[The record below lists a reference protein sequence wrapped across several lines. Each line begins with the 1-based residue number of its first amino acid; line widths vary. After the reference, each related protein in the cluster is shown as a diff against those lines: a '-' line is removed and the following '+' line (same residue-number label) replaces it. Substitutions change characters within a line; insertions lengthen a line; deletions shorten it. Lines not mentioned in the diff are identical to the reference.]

1 MALPSTV
8 LDLPSILLPWVASRP
23 DEPALLTPPGASRRV
38 ITWSR
43 LLGAI
48 ADVRDRLRAAGL
60 QPGDRIALIAPTCP
74 EFMTEFFGAQAAGL
88 VVVAINPLSTTRE
101 IDYLLEDSGAR
112 MVIAH
117 PARSD
122 AGAASAQAAGV
133 PLHLIE
139 ELAEDGPQVRPVD
152 GEVTFDATPR
162 DGADLAVLLY
172 TSGTTGRPKG
182 AMLTVSNLLST
193 VQIVREMIDVQD
205 GDRWATG
212 LPLFHVFGLV
222 TVTLS
227 ALTAGVPVTLFPR
240 WDPRAFLDAL
250 REDRISIISGVPTM
264 WMSVLAEASDGSGA
278 EAPALRAVSS
288 GGAAISGQ
296 VLRTFEERFGAPVV
310 EGYGLTETSAVGTFN
325 PIVGVRKQGSAG
337 CATPRMEVRIIDLDG
352 REVPAGVDGEICLR
366 GPAIMAGYWNR
377 PEATAEV
384 LDAEGWFRTGDIGRL
399 DEDGYLFIID
409 RMKDLIL
416 HGGYNVY
423 PREVEEV
430 LYEIPGVRE
439 AAVIGTPDEKY
450 GQQVTAVIA
459 RTPGSDLDAAE
470 VERVTR
476 EKLAA
481 YKIPRIVEFV
491 DELPKGPSGKILKRA
506 IVLPGTVGD

>member
-23 DEPALLTPPGASRRV
+23 DEPALLTPPGESRRV

-48 ADVRDRLRAAGL
+48 GEVRDRLREAGL

-264 WMSVLAEASDGSGA
+264 WMSVIAEASDGSGA

-325 PIVGVRKQGSAG
+325 PIAGVRKQGSAG
-337 CATPRMEVRIIDLDG
+337 CATPRMAVRIIDLDG

-384 LDAEGWFRTGDIGRL
+384 LDDDGWFRTGDIGRL

-459 RTPGSDLDAAE
+459 RSPGSDLDAAE

-506 IVLPGTVGD
+506 ITLSGTASD

>member
-1 MALPSTV
+1 
-8 LDLPSILLPWVASRP
+8 
-23 DEPALLTPPGASRRV
+23 
-38 ITWSR
+38 
-43 LLGAI
+43 
-48 ADVRDRLRAAGL
+48 
-60 QPGDRIALIAPTCP
+60 
-74 EFMTEFFGAQAAGL
+74 
-88 VVVAINPLSTTRE
+88 
-101 IDYLLEDSGAR
+101 
-112 MVIAH
+112 
-117 PARSD
+117 
-122 AGAASAQAAGV
+122 V

-139 ELAEDGPQVRPVD
+139 QLAEDGPQVRPLD

-352 REVPAGVDGEICLR
+352 QEVPAGVDGEICLR

-506 IVLPGTVGD
+506 IVLLGTAGD

>member
-23 DEPALLTPPGASRRV
+23 DEPALLTPPGESRRV

-48 ADVRDRLRAAGL
+48 GQVRDRLRDAGL

-117 PARSD
+117 PARAD
-122 AGAASAQAAGV
+122 AGAASAEAAGV

-139 ELAEDGPQVRPVD
+139 QLDEDGPQIRPVD

-162 DGADLAVLLY
+162 DGSDLAVLLY

-264 WMSVLAEASDGSGA
+264 WMSVLAEAADGSGA

-352 REVPAGVDGEICLR
+352 QEVPAGVDGEICLR

-384 LDAEGWFRTGDIGRL
+384 LDADGWFRTGDIGRL

-459 RTPGSDLDAAE
+459 RSPGSDLDAAE

-506 IVLPGTVGD
+506 ITLSGTASD

>member
-1 MALPSTV
+1 
-8 LDLPSILLPWVASRP
+8 
-23 DEPALLTPPGASRRV
+23 
-38 ITWSR
+38 
-43 LLGAI
+43 
-48 ADVRDRLRAAGL
+48 
-60 QPGDRIALIAPTCP
+60 
-74 EFMTEFFGAQAAGL
+74 
-88 VVVAINPLSTTRE
+88 
-101 IDYLLEDSGAR
+101 
-112 MVIAH
+112 
-117 PARSD
+117 
-122 AGAASAQAAGV
+122 
-133 PLHLIE
+133 
-139 ELAEDGPQVRPVD
+139 
-152 GEVTFDATPR
+152 
-162 DGADLAVLLY
+162 
-172 TSGTTGRPKG
+172 
-182 AMLTVSNLLST
+182 
-193 VQIVREMIDVQD
+193 MIDVQD

-352 REVPAGVDGEICLR
+352 QEVPAGVDGEICLR

-459 RTPGSDLDAAE
+459 RTPAAE

-506 IVLPGTVGD
+506 IVLLGTAGD

>member
-23 DEPALLTPPGASRRV
+23 DEPALLTPPGESRRV

-193 VQIVREMIDVQD
+193 VQIVREMSDVQD

-227 ALTAGVPVTLFPR
+227 ALAAGVPVTLFPR

-337 CATPRMEVRIIDLDG
+337 CATPLMEVRIIDLDG